1 MSITIHKVKELP
13 LVLVP
18 SSIYLVKS
26 DTDTDVMIYICDR
39 LGQIAY
45 TTPAAVVEEDDV
57 LTIINAIKNQPGGI
71 AGVDSNSLISTDIG
85 INGQDMMFLAD
96 NGDYLWKDLVSNFVA
111 KGIGGANN
119 PVFGVVFGNLQGL
132 LFK

>member
-71 AGVDSNSLISTDIG
+71 AGVDNNSLISTDIG
-85 INGQDMMFLAD
+85 INGQ
-96 NGDYLWKDLVSNFVA
+96 
-111 KGIGGANN
+111 
-119 PVFGVVFGNLQGL
+119 NLQSL
-132 LFK
+132 LIEVFYSTF